1 MVDLEREFAA
11 LIAAA
16 RSGDFEAAIRRSVF
30 HGSEVRRHPL
40 NFLAA
45 RVEDEAGCALRLH
58 LWDERFQFKQDGLEV
73 HDHTFDY
80 ESFVVDGIVGQT
92 IYDAV
97 PDINGT
103 HEALEVSYSHGGSA
117 LRRSGRYLRLVE
129 KHQETFAAG
138 ALYQLPHGVL
148 HRLDLVGSSAAT
160 LVLTRDAG
168 GRPITIGR
176 VSVGEPPSTA
186 RTPVCDTSGNLVTL
200 GNHSRSQIIEA
211 AVRSDDIKAT
221 RPPSDHA

>member
-16 RSGDFEAAIRRSVF
+16 RSGDFEAAIRRSVLR
-30 HGSEVRRHPL
+30 GSVVRRHPL
-40 NFLAA
+40 NFLVA

-58 LWDERFQFKQDGLEV
+58 LWDERFRFKQDGLEV

-80 ESFVVDGIVGQT
+80 ESFVVDGVVEQT

-97 PDINGT
+97 PDTNGT
-103 HEALEVSYSHGGSA
+103 HEVLEVSYSHGGSA
-117 LRRSGRYLRLVE
+117 LRRSARYRRLVE
-129 KHQETFAAG
+129 KRQESFAAG
-138 ALYQLPHGVL
+138 TLYRLPHGVL
-148 HRLDLVGSSAAT
+148 HRLDLVASSAAT
-160 LVLTRDAG
+160 LVLTRNAG

-200 GNHSRSQIIEA
+200 GDYSISQIIA
-211 AVRSDDIKAT
+211 ATLRSDDVMAT
-221 RPPSDHA
+221 RPASDHA